1 MANKLNPNTD
11 PSQSIVYQM
20 RVEGHLD
27 PLWTEWFG
35 GPTITLEENG
45 DRLLTGPVVEKG
57 SVAWI
62 AKKSAGFRNAIGLG
76 HSSPIQ

>member
-1 MANKLNPNTD
+1 MVGHIRDRVMANKLNPNTD

-35 GPTITLEENG
+35 GLTITLEENG
-45 DRLLTGPVVEKG
+45 DTLLTGPVVEKD
-57 SVAWI
+57 SVA
-62 AKKSAGFRNAIGLG
+62 
-76 HSSPIQ
+76 